1 MSRELKTRGARCTSD
16 TNFRTARP
24 HSKPGNLTVCL
35 AGQSA
40 GAAQLRPG
48 WRCEAVALERQRWIC
63 ELPTLFPHSSP
74 LLSGVSALASCPRPQ
89 MRSSPIV
96 REERGWWSG
105 EGEQGKRKKY
115 HLSR

>member
-1 MSRELKTRGARCTSD
+1 MSRELKRGREAPVTQISGRHG
-16 TNFRTARP
+16 RTP
-24 HSKPGNLTVCL
+24 KPGNLTVCL
-35 AGQSA
+35 AGQST